1 MELLTLIFVQHLRWM
16 KHTNLLTLREFSVN
30 NSKKIAMAVAI
41 FCSAGTTLAQEIN
54 PSWYI
59 QPNVVGVKVDRD
71 FGLDERDW
79 GGGLKFGKP
88 ISRMW
93 DIQVGATHVRAE
105 DGAANYHQTLLGVD
119 ALLMLSRKN
128 FRPFVLF
135 GVGAERDKVENPLRH
150 NSATSPYWTAGL
162 GFQLGLTPQWSLQAD
177 LRTVRGR
184 LDNDD
189 FGFRRSNNKYLTVGL
204 NYAFNKPAP
213 PPPPPAPPPAPAPVV
228 IVEEQVAPPPPPPP
242 PARFE
247 KITLSATELFGF
259 DSAKLTMPQPRL
271 DDIAAALQADP
282 TITDVDIVGYADR
295 LGSKKYNLKLSQRRA
310 EAVRDYLVSKGVE
323 PKRLKAYG
331 KGSANPVVTCEGI
344 KKRAELIK
352 CLEPNRRVEVEQ
364 ITIEKRVQ

>member
-1 MELLTLIFVQHLRWM
+1 
-16 KHTNLLTLREFSVN
+16 VN

-41 FCSAGTTLAQEIN
+41 FCSAGTALAQEIN

-59 QPNVVGVKVDRD
+59 QPSVTDVKVDRD
-71 FGLDERDW
+71 FGVDERKV

-88 ISRMW
+88 VSDMW
-93 DIQVGATHVRAE
+93 DVQFGASHVRAE

-135 GVGAERDKVENPLRH
+135 GVGAERDKVENPLLHR
-150 NSATSPYWTAGL
+150 SATNPYWTAGL
-162 GFQLGLTPQWSLQAD
+162 GFQLGLSDQWALQAD

-184 LDNDD
+184 LSESD
-189 FGFRRSNNKYLTVGL
+189 FGFKRSNNKYLTVGL

-213 PPPPPAPPPAPAPVV
+213 PPPPPAPPAPAPVV
-228 IVEEQVAPPPPPPP
+228 IVETPAPPPEPAPPP

-247 KITLSATELFGF
+247 KVTLSATELFAF
-259 DSAKLTMPQPRL
+259 DSAKLNMPQPKL
-271 DDIAAALQADP
+271 DEIAAALQADP

-331 KGSANPVVTCEGI
+331 KGSANPVVTCSGI